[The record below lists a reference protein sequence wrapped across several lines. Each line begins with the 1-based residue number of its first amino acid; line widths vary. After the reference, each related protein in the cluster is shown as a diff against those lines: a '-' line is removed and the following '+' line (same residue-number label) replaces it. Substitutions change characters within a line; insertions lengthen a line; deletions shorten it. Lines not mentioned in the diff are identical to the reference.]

1 MHYTINDGTNPI
13 TGATVTLKN
22 KVTEEVYTSGKSGST
37 GGCNIN
43 NLPMG
48 SYVATV
54 KCTGYTTVTD
64 DLDVEGNVADKIVS
78 LTAT

>member
-43 NLPMG
+43 NVPVG
-48 SYVATV
+48 SYVVTV
-54 KCTGYTTVTD
+54 ECTGYTTITN
-64 DLDVEGNVADKIVS
+64 DLDVEGNADKIAT
-78 LTAT
+78 LTVTT